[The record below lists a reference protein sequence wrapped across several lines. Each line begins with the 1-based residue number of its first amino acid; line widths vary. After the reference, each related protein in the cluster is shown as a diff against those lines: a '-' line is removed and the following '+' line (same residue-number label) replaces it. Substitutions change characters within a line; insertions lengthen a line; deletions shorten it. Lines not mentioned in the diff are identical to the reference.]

1 MTDNKIIRVRFAPS
15 PTGPLHI
22 GGVRTALY
30 NYLFAKKNK
39 GAFVLRIEDTDQ
51 SRYVPGAEQY
61 ILNSLAWCGFS
72 IDEGPV
78 QGGDY
83 GPYRQ
88 SERKHIYK
96 DYVQKLLDSGKAY
109 YAFDTEEELE
119 DMRKSMKEAGH
130 PSPQYNNIT
139 RSNMKNSLSL
149 SKEDVQARLDRGD
162 KYVVRV
168 NIPRNEII
176 KFEDKIRGWVSFNT
190 NFLDD
195 KVLYKSDGMPTY
207 HLANV
212 VDDYLMNISHVIRG
226 EEWLPSAP
234 LHVLLYNFLGFEG
247 HTPVYCH
254 LPLILNPE
262 GKGKLSKRDGDR
274 LGFPVFP
281 LEWIDT
287 EKQIEISGYKES
299 GFLPEAF
306 INMLAFL
313 GWNPGISQEIF
324 SHKELIK
331 TFSLD
336 RVNKSGARYN
346 FQKMLWFNQQ
356 YLRAMS
362 NDQLAK
368 MINPLVKK
376 KNISNTYDYIIKSIE
391 LIKERITF
399 PDDIL
404 IEGEY
409 LFFSPNFYDEK
420 IVNKKWNQ
428 ESVNHLINLVE
439 KIKKLEN
446 FSAINIEQAFQ
457 AYLKANNVGF
467 GKVMPA
473 LRLSVTG
480 KGMGPS
486 MFLIME
492 LLGLKEV
499 LKRIDA
505 ALKKLGNGEDCS

>member
-1 MTDNKIIRVRFAPS
+1 MSKPVRVRFAPS

-30 NYLFAKKNK
+30 NYLFARKNNGK
-39 GAFVLRIEDTDQ
+39 FILRIEDTDQ
-51 SRYVPGAEQY
+51 SRYVEGAEDY
-61 ILNSLAWCGFS
+61 ILNSLKWCGFDL
-72 IDEGPV
+72 DEGPNV
-78 QGGDY
+78 GGDF

-88 SERKHIYK
+88 SERKDIYK
-96 DYVQKLLDSGKAY
+96 EYVQKLLDSGNAY

-119 DMRKSMKEAGH
+119 EMRKKMKEAGH

-149 SKEDVQARLDRGD
+149 SKEDVQSRINNGD
-162 KYVVRV
+162 KYVVRA
-168 NIPRNEII
+168 NIPRNEVV

-234 LHVLLYNFLGFEG
+234 LHVLLYKFLGLEEFV
-247 HTPVYCH
+247 PVYCH

-281 LEWIDT
+281 LEWKDS
-287 EKQIEISGYKES
+287 KQEISISGYKES

-306 INMLAFL
+306 VNMLAFL
-313 GWNPGISQEIF
+313 GWNPGDSKEIF
-324 SHKELIK
+324 SIKDLIN
-331 TFSLD
+331 TFSLE

-346 FQKMLWFNQQ
+346 FQKMLWYNQQ
-356 YLRAMS
+356 YLRSKTDEELVFM
-362 NDQLAK
+362 AK
-368 MINPLVKK
+368 DF
-376 KNISNTYDYIIKSIE
+376 ISKSDITHDDKYILKATSI
-391 LIKERITF
+391 IKERITF
-399 PDDIL
+399 AHDIL
-404 IEGEY
+404 SEGAF
-409 LFFSPNFYDEK
+409 LFFPPQSYDEK
-420 IVNKKWNQ
+420 TVRKKWNS
-428 ESVNHLINLVE
+428 ESILHVNSLIE
-439 KIKKLEN
+439 KIKQVNDFNAVNVEKMFHE
-446 FSAINIEQAFQ
+446 
-457 AYLKANNVGF
+457 YLKANEVGF
-467 GKVMPA
+467 GRVMPA
-473 LRLSVTG
+473 LRLAITG
-480 KGMGPS
+480 LGMGPS

-492 LLGLKEV
+492 LLGKKEV
-499 LKRIDA
+499 LSRLDN
-505 ALKKLGNGEDCS
+505 ALLNIVNG

>member
-1 MTDNKIIRVRFAPS
+1 MANHKVIRVRFAPS

-39 GAFVLRIEDTDQ
+39 GVFVLRIEDTDQ
-51 SRYVPGAEQY
+51 SRYVPGAEKY
-61 ILNSLAWCGFS
+61 ILNSLSWCGLS
-72 IDEGPV
+72 IDEGPL
-78 QGGDY
+78 QGGKY

-109 YAFDTEEELE
+109 YAFDTAEELE

-149 SKEDVQARLDRGD
+149 SREDVQTRLDRGD

-168 NIPRNEII
+168 NIPRNEVV

-212 VDDYLMNISHVIRG
+212 VDDYLMKISHVIRG

-234 LHVLLYNFLGFEG
+234 LHVLLYNFLGLENYA
-247 HTPVYCH
+247 PVFCH

-281 LEWIDT
+281 LEWRDA
-287 EKQIEISGYKES
+287 EKGIEISGYKES

-313 GWNPGISQEIF
+313 GWNPGSSQEIF
-324 SHKELIK
+324 SHKELINI
-331 TFSLD
+331 FSLE

-356 YLRAMS
+356 YLRFMS

-368 MINPLVKK
+368 MIDPLVRA
-376 KNISNTYDYIIKSIE
+376 KNISSTHSHIIKSIE
-391 LIKERITF
+391 IIKERITF
-399 PDDIL
+399 PEDIL

-409 LFFSPNFYDEK
+409 LFFSPKDYDAK
-420 IVNKKWNQ
+420 TVNKKWKQ
-428 ESVNHLINLVE
+428 ESVSHLINLVK
-439 KIKKLEN
+439 KIKVLDD
-446 FSAINIEQAFQ
+446 FSAINIEKVFQ
-457 AYLKANNVGF
+457 SYLRANDVGF
-467 GKVMPA
+467 GKVMPV

-499 LKRIDA
+499 LQRIDMA
-505 ALKKLGNGEDCS
+505 FKKLGNG

>member
-1 MTDNKIIRVRFAPS
+1 MSNKSVRVRFAPS

-30 NYLFAKKNK
+30 NYLFARKNNGK
-39 GAFVLRIEDTDQ
+39 FILRIEDTDQ
-51 SRYVPGAEQY
+51 SRYVEGAEKY
-61 ILNSLAWCGFS
+61 ILNSLEWCGLD
-72 IDEGPV
+72 IDEGPNKE
-78 QGGDY
+78 GGY

-88 SERKHIYK
+88 SERKDIYNK
-96 DYVQKLLDSGKAY
+96 YVQQLLDSGRAY
-109 YAFDTEEELE
+109 YAFDSEEELE
-119 DMRKSMKEAGH
+119 QMRKKMKEAGH

-149 SKEDVQARLDRGD
+149 SKEEVQERLDKGE

-168 NIPRNEII
+168 NIPRNEVV

-212 VDDYLMNISHVIRG
+212 VDDYLMKISHVIRG

-234 LHVLLYNFLGFEG
+234 LHVLLYKFLGLED
-247 HTPVYCH
+247 HVPMYCH

-281 LEWIDT
+281 LEWKDSSQEIS
-287 EKQIEISGYKES
+287 ISGYRES

-313 GWNPGISQEIF
+313 GWNPGDSQEIF
-324 SHKELIK
+324 SIDELIRS
-331 TFSLD
+331 FSIE
-336 RVNKSGARYN
+336 RVNKSGARFN

-356 YLRAMS
+356 YLRLKSNEELAQMS
-362 NDQLAK
+362 QQFILNSKILHD
-368 MINPLVKK
+368 KK
-376 KNISNTYDYIIKSIE
+376 YILQAISI
-391 LIKERITF
+391 IKERITF
-399 PDDIL
+399 PQDIFT
-404 IEGEY
+404 EGSY
-409 LFFSPNFYDEK
+409 LFFLPEIYDEK
-420 IVNKKWNQ
+420 TVRKKWNND
-428 ESVNHLINLVE
+428 SVNHLKSLLE
-439 KIKKLEN
+439 KIKLVTDFDATTIEKL
-446 FSAINIEQAFQ
+446 FQ
-457 AYLKANNVGF
+457 DYLDLNEVGF

-492 LLGLKEV
+492 LLGKEEV
-499 LKRIDA
+499 LNRIENS
-505 ALKKLGNGEDCS
+505 LITLGNG

>member
-1 MTDNKIIRVRFAPS
+1 MTHKAVRVRFAPS

-30 NYLFAKKNK
+30 NYLFAKKNE
-39 GAFVLRIEDTDQ
+39 GTFILRIEDTDQ
-51 SRYVPGAEQY
+51 SRYVIGAEEY
-61 ILNSLAWCGFS
+61 ILNSLDWCGLTV
-72 IDEGPV
+72 DEGPLI
-78 QGGDY
+78 GGDY

-88 SERKHIYK
+88 SERKHIYA
-96 DYVQKLLDSGKAY
+96 DYVQKLLESGKAY
-109 YAFDTEEELE
+109 YAFDTEEEL
-119 DMRKSMKEAGH
+119 DQMRKNMKEAGH

-149 SKEDVQARLDRGD
+149 SKEEVQERLDRGD

-168 NIPRNEII
+168 NIPRNEVV

-234 LHVLLYNFLGFEG
+234 LHVLLYKFLGLENSI
-247 HTPVYCH
+247 PMYCH

-281 LEWIDT
+281 LEWDDPNLGIS
-287 EKQIEISGYKES
+287 ISGYKES

-313 GWNPGISQEIF
+313 GWNPGDAQEMF
-324 SHKELIK
+324 SKRELINS
-331 TFSLD
+331 FSLE

-346 FQKMLWFNQQ
+346 FQKMIWFNQQ
-356 YLRAMS
+356 YLRS
-362 NDQLAK
+362 IPNQDLLK
-368 MINPLVKK
+368 MITPLMVQR
-376 KNISNTYDYIIKSIE
+376 NIKIEKDYVLRAISI
-391 LIKERITF
+391 IKERITF
-399 PDDIL
+399 HKEIL
-404 IEGEY
+404 SEGDY
-409 LFFSPNFYDEK
+409 LFASPKSYNEK
-420 IVNKKWNQ
+420 TVNKKWKK
-428 ESVNHLINLVE
+428 ESVTHLKSLAGE
-439 KIKKLEN
+439 MKKMAN
-446 FSAINIEQAFQ
+446 FSASSIEQLFH
-457 AYLKANNVGF
+457 AYLQDNELGF
-467 GKVMPA
+467 GKVMPV
-473 LRLSVTG
+473 LRLSITG

-486 MFLIME
+486 MFLIIE
-492 LLGLKEV
+492 LLGLKES
-499 LKRIDA
+499 LMRIDTA
-505 ALKKLGNGEDCS
+505 IKKLGDG

>member
-1 MTDNKIIRVRFAPS
+1 MTHIPVRVRFAPS

-30 NYLFAKKNK
+30 NYLFAKKNQ
-39 GAFVLRIEDTDQ
+39 GTFILRIEDTDQ
-51 SRYVPGAEQY
+51 SRYVIGAEEY
-61 ILNSLAWCGFS
+61 ILNSLDWCGLTV
-72 IDEGPV
+72 DEGPLI
-78 QGGDY
+78 GGSY

-96 DYVQKLLDSGKAY
+96 EYVQKLLESGKAY
-109 YAFDTEEELE
+109 YAFDTEEELNQ
-119 DMRKSMKEAGH
+119 MRKNMKEAGH

-149 SKEDVQARLDRGD
+149 SKEEVHERLERGD

-168 NIPRNEII
+168 NIPRNEVV

-212 VDDYLMNISHVIRG
+212 VDDYLMKISHVIRG

-234 LHVLLYNFLGFEG
+234 LHVLLYKFLGFEDSI
-247 HTPVYCH
+247 PMYCH

-281 LEWIDT
+281 LEWNNPDFGVS
-287 EKQIEISGYKES
+287 ISGYKES

-313 GWNPGISQEIF
+313 GWNPGNSQEIF
-324 SHKELIK
+324 SKSELINS
-331 TFSLD
+331 FSLE

-346 FQKMLWFNQQ
+346 FQKMIWFNQQ
-356 YLRAMS
+356 YLRSMS
-362 NDQLAK
+362 NKDLFE
-368 MINPLVKK
+368 MIKPLMVQQ
-376 KNISNTYDYIIKSIE
+376 NIKIEEDYILRAISI
-391 LIKERITF
+391 IKERITF
-399 PDDIL
+399 FKEIL
-404 IEGEY
+404 SEGDY
-409 LFFSPNFYDEK
+409 LFASPKLYNEK
-420 IVNKKWNQ
+420 TVNKKWKK
-428 ESVNHLINLVE
+428 ESVTHLKSLAAQM
-439 KIKKLEN
+439 KKMDN
-446 FSAINIEQAFQ
+446 FSASSIEQLFHAFLQ
-457 AYLKANNVGF
+457 DNELGF
-467 GKVMPA
+467 GKVMPV
-473 LRLSVTG
+473 LRLSITG

-486 MFLIME
+486 MFLIIE
-492 LLGLKEV
+492 LLGLKES
-499 LKRIDA
+499 LMRIDTA
-505 ALKKLGNGEDCS
+505 IKKLGDG